1 MQEIDNMIKLLIVDD
16 STFMRVKIRNLLES
30 EPEIKIV
37 GIARDGRDAVKKTLI
52 LKPDV
57 ITMDINMPDI
67 SGIEAVEMIMEK
79 CPTPIIMISSLSYS
93 GSKITL
99 EALEKGAVDFIH
111 KDQLSE
117 EILINKIFVANS
129 AKLGTTCTKTGS
141 TIDIASKTD
150 LKHDIDKLSDTGSD
164 VVKPSDI
171 SKKKVSKKKQTTID
185 IIHPDESLINLEN
198 VRAKSTYR
206 EIETSD
212 EFIDISIPKIST
224 YDDSSEI
231 PEDSLTANRKFSIIG
246 IGISTGGPKALS
258 HLLPN
263 ISPDIPASIVIAQH
277 IPAAFSKPLAERLD
291 GASNITVKEAE
302 DGEFLI
308 PGYAYL
314 CPGGKHMVI
323 EHTGFITLYDKE
335 IFPNHHFCPSASIL
349 MSTIARAYADKALC
363 IIMTGMGSDGL
374 EGIAEARKSGSY
386 IMAQSENSSTIF
398 GMPKAIISN
407 NLQHEIV
414 HLDRMAERINKL
426 CVK

>member
-1 MQEIDNMIKLLIVDD
+1 
-16 STFMRVKIRNLLES
+16 
-30 EPEIKIV
+30 
-37 GIARDGRDAVKKTLI
+37 
-52 LKPDV
+52 
-57 ITMDINMPDI
+57 MPDI

-79 CPTPIIMISSLSYS
+79 CPTPIIMISSLSYA

-150 LKHDIDKLSDTGSD
+150 LKHDIDKLSDIGSD

-246 IGISTGGPKALS
+246 IGISGGPKAHHTYCQYFTRYS
-258 HLLPN
+258 
-263 ISPDIPASIVIAQH
+263 ASIVCATYTSCFLKT
-277 IPAAFSKPLAERLD
+277 FS
-291 GASNITVKEAE
+291 
-302 DGEFLI
+302 
-308 PGYAYL
+308 
-314 CPGGKHMVI
+314 
-323 EHTGFITLYDKE
+323 
-335 IFPNHHFCPSASIL
+335 
-349 MSTIARAYADKALC
+349 
-363 IIMTGMGSDGL
+363 
-374 EGIAEARKSGSY
+374 
-386 IMAQSENSSTIF
+386 
-398 GMPKAIISN
+398 
-407 NLQHEIV
+407 
-414 HLDRMAERINKL
+414 
-426 CVK
+426 